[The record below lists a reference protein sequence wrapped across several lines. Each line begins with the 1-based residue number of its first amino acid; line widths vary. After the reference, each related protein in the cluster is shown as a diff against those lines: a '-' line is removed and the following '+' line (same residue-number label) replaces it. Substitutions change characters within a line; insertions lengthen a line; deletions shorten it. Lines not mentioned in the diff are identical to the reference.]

1 MNAYYTLAEYILMS
15 SLSKSFLCTCI
26 RSINS
31 YVVCS
36 ACVYNGFA
44 GMFVIGLRQNHL
56 DLTSFATNAFRR
68 IAHFLFTIYGAK
80 TLHPKLSC

>member
-1 MNAYYTLAEYILMS
+1 MWRVY
-15 SLSKSFLCTCI
+15 
-26 RSINS
+26 
-31 YVVCS
+31 S

-44 GMFVIGLRQNHL
+44 GMFVIGLRQNYL

-68 IAHFLFTIYGAK
+68 IAHLLFTTYGAK